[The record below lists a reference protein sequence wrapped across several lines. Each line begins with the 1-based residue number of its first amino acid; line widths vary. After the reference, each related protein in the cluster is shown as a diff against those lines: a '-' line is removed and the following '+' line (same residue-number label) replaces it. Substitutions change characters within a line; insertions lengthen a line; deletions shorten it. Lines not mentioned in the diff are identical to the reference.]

1 MKAYTSYPTEQEIT
15 QYYNEH
21 RHLVNELAD
30 LYDHDFKATL
40 KQQNKLYKDYRLQNK
55 INYDDIRDQAHSL
68 KAYTKAIYD
77 QVTYESYSEYLS
89 SFYEIMMT
97 DIKQVLKQH
106 KASLLDLCISF
117 YIRNIYLPY
126 KGTHQELT
134 LQQTINESAYIQA
147 SYSPTLDK
155 EYGVDFIIS
164 DNAVSLAIQL
174 KSASNLYINNRLP
187 QTEQK
192 LKSYYK
198 HTGIDYYYLF
208 YDSEGKI
215 IKKQIRG
222 CNKYLFTYSEIQQIQ
237 NSNKANITSCD
248 ANNITNYLETVFLVS
263 NMTSRKD
270 NDNND

>member
-55 INYDDIRDQAHSL
+55 INYDDIRDQAHNL

-77 QVTYESYSEYLS
+77 QVTYEAYSEYLS
-89 SFYEIMMT
+89 SFYEIMMI

-155 EYGVDFIIS
+155 TYGVDFIIS
-164 DNAVSLAIQL
+164 DNAISLAIQL

-215 IKKQIRG
+215 IKKQIKG

-237 NSNKANITSCD
+237 NSNKTNITSCD